1 MRSLNDYELIYLIV
15 QGDKEAEQVMLEKY
29 NLLVWKNVNSIFS
42 GYVPTGVERDD
53 LYQEGIISLFKSFT
67 TFDPERNVPFFAFAN
82 LCIERSMIGYIRKFS
97 SNANKQFYSSL
108 PLDAFVSEE
117 ISLYNNEVLADPEII
132 SSLVKFD
139 EQFGNLYLYNAD
151 ISKFEKDVLV
161 LQVAGFSYMETALH
175 MKCSV
180 KKIDN
185 TLQKVKRLLS

>member
-29 NLLVWKNVNSIFS
+29 NLLVWKNVNTIFS

-53 LYQEGIISLFKSFT
+53 LYQEGRISLFKSFT

-108 PLDAFVSEE
+108 SLDAFVSEE